1 VEPQLDLLLAGVRD
15 VLGDDLVGAYLHGSA
30 VLGGLRPTSD
40 LDVIAV
46 SARRLTDGEKE
57 RLASRLGEISK
68 KPRSLDFD
76 LVVQSEIRPWR
87 YPPPFDFHYS
97 DWWPGMRDRDT
108 NTDLAVLI
116 TMLLA
121 AGTPLYGPAPA
132 TIFDAVPEND
142 FRRTTLA
149 AADEVVRDVEGDTRN
164 VVLTLARIW
173 TSLETGDVLPK
184 DRAATWALERLPD
197 EHKPVLERAR
207 SLYLEGSYGTWDDVR
222 DEVAAYVA
230 YTSNAIRMA
239 STYSSPRR

>member
-1 VEPQLDLLLAGVRD
+1 VEPQIERLLAGVRD

-30 VLGGLRPTSD
+30 VLGGLQPTSD

-46 SARRLTDGEKE
+46 SARRLTDSEKQ
-57 RLASRLGEISK
+57 RLASRLAEVSK
-68 KPRSLDFD
+68 RPRSLDFD

-97 DWWPGMRDRDT
+97 DWWPGMRDRGT

-121 AGTPLYGPAPA
+121 AGTPLYGPAPT

-149 AADEVVRDVEGDTRN
+149 AVDEVVRDIEGDTRN

-173 TSLETGDVLPK
+173 TSLETGDVLRK

-230 YTSNAIRMA
+230 YTSNAIKMA